1 MQSRVNQYDTVSV
14 SKKELY
20 NLLEDKELEK
30 KPILIVANKI
40 DVNPHMTAQEIIREM
55 NLDYIYSNPWSVLS
69 ISALNGQ
76 NVEEVVEWLNEQGK

>member
-1 MQSRVNQYDTVSV
+1 MSV

-30 KPILIVANKI
+30 KPLLIVANKI
-40 DVNPHMTAQEIIREM
+40 DVNPHMNNQEIIREM

-76 NVEEVVEWLNEQGK
+76 NIDQVVQWLNDQGK

>member
-76 NVEEVVEWLNEQGK
+76 NVEEVIEWLNEQGK